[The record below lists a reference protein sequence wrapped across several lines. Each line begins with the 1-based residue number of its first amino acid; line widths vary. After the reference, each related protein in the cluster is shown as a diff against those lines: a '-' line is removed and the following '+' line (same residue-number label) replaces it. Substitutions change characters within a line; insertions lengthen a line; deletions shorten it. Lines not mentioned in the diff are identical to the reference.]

1 MLVAITD
8 ISLREIKKAR
18 TKLALYE
25 AGMALMEDKMFHE
38 VMLDDICRN
47 AEVSRVT
54 FFKFFP
60 KKEDLLVYFMR
71 VWLTER
77 IIEIETEQKKGFAA
91 VRHLL
96 NMVAK
101 QTEKMS
107 GILPSLISF
116 LAEMKMHPRLQELSE
131 AEVRLLFPEH
141 EEIGSRTPDMHELFS
156 RAMKEAQERGEL
168 KPEISVNT
176 AVKVLFTI
184 FYGSFLTAQQYAS
197 NDIIGFYE
205 LHLQLLENKRG

>member
-1 MLVAITD
+1 MLVVIAD

-18 TKLALYE
+18 AKIALYE
-25 AGMALMEDKMFHE
+25 ASLSLMEDKMFHE
-38 VMLDDICRN
+38 VMLEDICRQ

-60 KKEDLLVYFMR
+60 KKEDVLVYFMR

-77 IIEIETEQKKGFAA
+77 IIEIEQEKKMGFDAI
-91 VRHLL
+91 RHLL
-96 NMVAK
+96 YKVAE
-101 QTEKMS
+101 QTKVTP

-116 LAEMKMHPRLQELSE
+116 LAEMRMHPHLQELTE
-131 AEVRLLFPEH
+131 AEVCLLFPDH
-141 EEIGSRTPDMHELFS
+141 EEIGSSTPDLYKIFHTSMEYAEKNGTL
-156 RAMKEAQERGEL
+156 KEG
-168 KPEISVNT
+168 ISLDR

-197 NDIIGFYE
+197 TDIIGFYE
-205 LHLQLLENKRG
+205 IHLQLLEKG